1 MSLFYADVMDQEDF
15 IMNSIISDLRAS
27 LAREKEIELE
37 GDSSNNE
44 NNVILSEDVVEDTF
58 DRDSLLA
65 LESDINIDEKVL
77 ESLIINGEILTDIDL
92 ALESFKYSGLAMDDL
107 TYTALQR
114 TYNKVAGNLR
124 LPSIE
129 SALSE
134 TEGDRTLVKLATE
147 AAVSQRASEVLKKIV
162 DTIIKLF
169 QKIKDWY
176 IRIFDQAALQKRRAE
191 KIAKMSG
198 SLTGAPADMSVTL
211 ATVKDIGIGNKAV
224 QPGQYLVLLTE
235 VSGLTDKLTK
245 GVSKE
250 FNQLLGELTTL
261 TKAQVQDVLEANG
274 KRSDETLST
283 TQNSVEVPKTFVQN
297 DDKMLAQFVDRFKRM
312 IELLDLKKIPKE
324 DDPRFSAP
332 NTVYHLSEVLPGN
345 KQMSSAYPEKL
356 EDMVADI
363 GKIKNS
369 FGVGLVEV
377 NDAVKSKG
385 KLEVAFDTLSIVDV
399 KRVCEEVV
407 KICNFITE
415 YKLNYVEREK
425 RVDQFL
431 KTIQSLSRSNE
442 DLDAT
447 AKQAINS
454 IVTGASTINKNMM
467 NGEGRWVKYV
477 MDIVVYSL
485 DWCTDSL
492 AQYDHGKM

>member
-1 MSLFYADVMDQEDF
+1 MK
-15 IMNSIISDLRAS
+15 SIIKDLRAS
-27 LAREKEIELE
+27 LAREKEIETKLVV
-37 GDSSNNE
+37 DVNNDE
-44 NNVILSEDVVEDTF
+44 SDANIPETTVDEIF
-58 DRDSLLA
+58 DNGTLLA

-92 ALESFKYSGLAMDDL
+92 ALESFKYSGLCMDDL

-114 TYNKVAGNLR
+114 TYNKIAGDLR

-134 TEGDRTLVKLATE
+134 TEGDRTLVRLATE
-147 AAVSQRASEVLKKIV
+147 AAVSKRAGEILKKIV
-162 DTIIKLF
+162 DTVIKLF

-176 IRIFDQAALQKRRAE
+176 IRIFDQAAMQKRRAE
-191 KIAKMSG
+191 KISKMSG
-198 SLTGAPADMSVTL
+198 SISGAPADMSVTL

-235 VSGLTDKLTK
+235 VTGLTDKLTK
-245 GVSKE
+245 NVSKE

-261 TKAQVQDVLEANG
+261 TKTQVQDVLEANG

-283 TQNSVEVPKTFVQN
+283 TQNSVEVPKAFVQN
-297 DDKMLAQFVDRFKRM
+297 DDKMLIQFVDRFKRM
-312 IELLDLKKIPKE
+312 VEILDLKKVPKE

-332 NTVYHLSEVLPGN
+332 NTVYHLSDVLPGN

-377 NDAVKSKG
+377 NDAVKQKG

-399 KRVCEEVV
+399 KRVCEETA
-407 KICNFITE
+407 KICDLIVE

-425 RVDQFL
+425 RTDQFL
-431 KTIQSLSRSNE
+431 KGVQALSRSNE

-447 AKQAINS
+447 ARQAITS
-454 IVTGASTINKNMM
+454 IVTGATTINKNML